1 MSADLS
7 AVNIKDHIF
16 KEAVRFKVSVTINGA
31 LAADQQLKIEQS
43 VAVKGKKIK

>member
-1 MSADLS
+1 VAADLS

-43 VAVKGKKIK
+43 VAVKGKKIN